1 MTRDKID
8 ELAAYYDEH
17 DTTAEL
23 EQAVPREPVPAD
35 EVMIVTSLRL
45 PKAVM
50 DQVRE
55 RAKDRG
61 VKPTAL
67 IREWVEA
74 ALAREDAVVP
84 ISVIMAAVGEYQ
96 HRRAS

>member
-1 MTRDKID
+1 MTEDKID
-8 ELAAYYDEH
+8 DLSAYYDER

-23 EQAVPREPVPAD
+23 ERAVPREPVPAD

-45 PKAVM
+45 PKSVM

-55 RAKDRG
+55 RAQERG
-61 VKPTAL
+61 IKPTAL

-74 ALAREDAVVP
+74 ALAGRDAVVP
-84 ISVIMAAVGEYQ
+84 ISVIMAAVNEYQ
-96 HRRAS
+96 HKCAS

>member
-1 MTRDKID
+1 MTQDKID
-8 ELAAYYDEH
+8 ELAAYYDER
-17 DTTAEL
+17 DTTDEL
-23 EQAVPREPVPAD
+23 ERAIPRDPIPSD

-45 PKAVM
+45 PKSVM

-55 RAKDRG
+55 RAQERG
-61 VKPTAL
+61 TKPTAL

-74 ALAREDAVVP
+74 ALAGQDAVVP
-84 ISVIMAAVGEYQ
+84 ISVIMAAVNEYQ

>member
-1 MTRDKID
+1 MKDKIGD
-8 ELAAYYDEH
+8 LAAYYDEH

-23 EQAVPREPVPAD
+23 EQATPREPVHVD
-35 EVMIVTSLRL
+35 DVMIVTSLRL
-45 PKAVM
+45 PKSVM
-50 DQVRE
+50 DEVRE
-55 RAKDRG
+55 RARVRG

-74 ALAREDAVVP
+74 ALAEREAVVP
-84 ISVIMAAVGEYQ
+84 ISVIMAAVMEYQ

>member
-1 MTRDKID
+1 MPQDKID

-23 EQAVPREPVPAD
+23 EKAVPREAVPVD

-45 PKAVM
+45 PKPVM

-55 RAKDRG
+55 RARARG

-74 ALAREDAVVP
+74 ALAGQDAVVP
-84 ISVIMAAVGEYQ
+84 VSVILAAVTEYGQ
-96 HRRAS
+96 RRAS

>member
-1 MTRDKID
+1 MTRDEID
-8 ELAAYYDEH
+8 DLAAYYDEH
-17 DTTAEL
+17 DTTADL
-23 EQAVPREPVPAD
+23 ERAVPREPVPTD

-45 PKAVM
+45 PKPVM

-55 RAKDRG
+55 RAQERG

-74 ALAREDAVVP
+74 ALAGPDTVVP
-84 ISVIMAAVGEYQ
+84 ISVIMAVVSEYQ
-96 HRRAS
+96 HKRAS

>member
-1 MTRDKID
+1 MADRVG
-8 ELAAYYDEH
+8 ELAAHYDTH
-17 DTTAEL
+17 DTSAEL
-23 EQAVPREPVPAD
+23 AQAVPAGPVPAG

-45 PKAVM
+45 PKPVM

-55 RAKDRG
+55 RARARG

-74 ALAREDAVVP
+74 ALADRDAVVP
-84 ISVIMAAVGEYQ
+84 MSVIMAAVMEYQ
-96 HRRAS
+96 QKRAS